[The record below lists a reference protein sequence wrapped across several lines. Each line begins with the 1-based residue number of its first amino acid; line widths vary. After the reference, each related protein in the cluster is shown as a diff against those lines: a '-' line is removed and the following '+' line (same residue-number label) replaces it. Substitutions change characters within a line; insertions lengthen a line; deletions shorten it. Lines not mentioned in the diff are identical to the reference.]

1 MRLSDEFRKS
11 LAAMAAS
18 YQSSLQAASSDAEAA
33 RSYLSGRGISTSVVS
48 QYQIGLVNSD
58 FDEHASYA
66 GWLCFPYMTSHGGV
80 VSLKFRDLAP
90 AGGVKQYISPY
101 PTRLYNPIALDA
113 ADRCGYVC
121 ICEGEF
127 DAITLDALVGMPG
140 ECPAVGIPGADS
152 WKAHPEWPELFRGY
166 KRVYYFQHDDPPNK
180 ITGEK
185 PGENLGKLILKAVD
199 TTTVVKLPAKDVN
212 ETYVKFGPNVIR
224 ERINA

>member
-1 MRLSDEFRKS
+1 LTRLSDEFRKS

-18 YQSSLQAASSDAEAA
+18 YQASLQADSSGAEAA
-33 RSYLSGRGISTSVVS
+33 RSYLSGRGISISAAS
-48 QYQIGLVNSD
+48 QYQIGLVNSE

-66 GWLCFPYMTSHGGV
+66 GWLCFPYMTSHGGA

-90 AGGVKQYISPY
+90 AGDGEKKYISPY

-127 DAITLDALVGMPG
+127 DTITLDALVGMPG
-140 ECPAVGIPGADS
+140 ECPAVGIPGVKG
-152 WKAHPEWPELFRGY
+152 WTAHPEWKELFRGY
-166 KRVYYFQHDDPPNK
+166 RRVYVFADGD
-180 ITGEK
+180 E
-185 PGENLGKLILKAVD
+185 PGQDMAKQILKDID
-199 TTTVVKLPAKDVN
+199 TASLIKLPAHDVN
-212 ETYVKFGPNVIR
+212 ETYLKFGPNVIR